1 MAVRSI
7 VVKKPLIGMM
17 ARRFPDFPYVDEWTE
32 DRGLFRIYGFV
43 RKRPGYWYDYLTLA
57 RRFEDG
63 KGALSI
69 FWGLGGVGCG
79 FNPDFYAWSTGDL
92 WRMSTSIHYDWGDLF
107 GPPRPQTRFHGPNQP
122 VRYQNGGEVFLEEA
136 LEVLAEKIEQY
147 ALPEL
152 DKLAAQPPSPEL
164 ARWQRLAAQIMPQI
178 EELAARDPAGHEEM
192 KLWIKQKARRW
203 RESVDEG
210 NPPRMARWREEISRL
225 PGFAEEWDSSQYLRD
240 CVFGWFIHAFY
251 LRP

>member
-7 VVKKPLIGMM
+7 VVKKPLINMM
-17 ARRFPDFPYVDEWTE
+17 ARRFPDFPYIDEWAA

-43 RKRPGYWYDYLTLA
+43 RKRPGYWYDYLTLS

-69 FWGLGGVGCG
+69 AWNLVGVGC
-79 FNPDFYAWSTGDL
+79 NPDFYAWSTGDR
-92 WRMSTSIHYDWGDLF
+92 WRVRTGIHYDWVDLF
-107 GPPRPQTRFHGPNQP
+107 GPPRPQTKFHGPNQP
-122 VRYQNGGEVFLEEA
+122 VRYQTGGEVFLEEA

-147 ALPEL
+147 TLPEL
-152 DKLAAQPPSPEL
+152 EKLAAQPPSPEL

-178 EELAARDPAGHEEM
+178 EALKQENPEGYEEI
-192 KLWIKQKARRW
+192 KLWVKQKARRW
-203 RESVDEG
+203 RESVDEE
-210 NPPRMARWREEISRL
+210 NIPEMVHWREEIAQL
-225 PGFAEEWDSSQYLRD
+225 PGFAEEWNSSLYLRE

>member
-7 VVKKPLIGMM
+7 VVKKPLINMM
-17 ARRFPDFPYVDEWTE
+17 ARRFPDFPYVDEWAA

-43 RKRPGYWYDYLTLA
+43 RRRPGCWYDYLTLC

-63 KGALSI
+63 TGALSI
-69 FWGLGGVGCG
+69 DWDLVGIGC
-79 FNPDFYAWSTGDL
+79 NPDFYAWSTGDL
-92 WRMSTSIHYDWGDLF
+92 WRVRTDIRYDCGDLF
-107 GPPRPQTRFHGPNQP
+107 GPSRPQTRFHGPNQP
-122 VRYQNGGEVFLEEA
+122 VRYQTGGEVFLEGA

-152 DKLAAQPPSPEL
+152 EKLAAQPPSPEL
-164 ARWQRLAAQIMPQI
+164 MRWQQLAAQIMPQI
-178 EELAARDPAGHEEM
+178 EDLALQDPEGYEEL

-210 NPPRMARWREEISRL
+210 NPLIMVRWREEISRI
-225 PGFAEEWDSSQYLRD
+225 PGFAEEWDGSPNLQNW
-240 CVFGWFIHAFY
+240 VFNWFTHAFY
-251 LRP
+251 LHP

>member
-7 VVKKPLIGMM
+7 VVKKPLINMM
-17 ARRFPDFPYVDEWTE
+17 ARRFSDFPYVDEWAA
-32 DRGLFRIYGFV
+32 DRGQSRFYGFV
-43 RKRPGYWYDYLTLA
+43 RKRPGYWYDYLTIA

-69 FWGLGGVGCG
+69 DWGLVGVGC
-79 FNPDFYAWSTGDL
+79 NPDFYAWSTGDL
-92 WRMSTSIHYDWGDLF
+92 WRVRTGISYDWGDLF
-107 GPPRPQTRFHGPNQP
+107 GPSRPQTKFHGPNQP
-122 VRYQNGGEVFLEEA
+122 VRYQTGGEVFLEEA

-152 DKLAAQPPSPEL
+152 KKLAAQTPSPEL
-164 ARWQRLAAQIMPQI
+164 ARWQHLAEQIMPQI
-178 EELAARDPAGHEEM
+178 EALERENPEGHEEM
-192 KLWIKQKARRW
+192 KRWVKQKARRW
-203 RESVDEG
+203 RESVDEE
-210 NPPRMARWREEISRL
+210 NIPEMVRWREEIARL
-225 PGFAEEWDSSQYLRD
+225 PGFSEEWDSSLYLRE

>member
-1 MAVRSI
+1 MAARSI
-7 VVKKPLIGMM
+7 VVKKPLIQMM
-17 ARRFPDFPYVDEWTE
+17 SRRFPDFPYIDEWAA

-43 RKRPGYWYDYLTLA
+43 RKRPGYWYDYLPIT

-69 FWGLGGVGCG
+69 DWDFVGIGC
-79 FNPDFYAWSTGDL
+79 NPDFYAWSTGDR
-92 WRMSTSIHYDWGDLF
+92 WRVRTGIHYDWGDLF
-107 GPPRPQTRFHGPNQP
+107 GPARPQTKFHGPNQP
-122 VRYQNGGEVFLEEA
+122 VRYQTGSDTFLEEA

-152 DKLAAQPPSPEL
+152 EKLAAQPPSPEL
-164 ARWQRLAAQIMPQI
+164 ARWQQLAARIMPQI
-178 EELAARDPAGHEEM
+178 EDLAARDPEGYEEM

-210 NPPRMARWREEISRL
+210 NPPVMARWREEISRL
-225 PGFAEEWDSSQYLRD
+225 PAFAEEWDSSQYLRD